1 MLAGRCLHNVNKMR
15 GTELVRSILDSG
27 LVGLISGDFILASG
41 QMKHPLTRVQLF
53 KRSSALRYLSLR
65 DMVTPFVGYRVNG
78 D

>member
-1 MLAGRCLHNVNKMR
+1 MLAGRCLHNVNRMR
-15 GTELVRSILDSG
+15 GTELVRSIRDSG
-27 LVGLISGDFILASG
+27 LVGLISGDFKLTSG

-65 DMVTPFVGYRVNG
+65 DMVTPFVGYGVNG

>member
-1 MLAGRCLHNVNKMR
+1 MCLHNVNSMR
-15 GTELVRSILDSG
+15 GTELVRSIRDSG

-41 QMKHPLTRVQLF
+41 QTKHPLIRVQLF

>member
-1 MLAGRCLHNVNKMR
+1 MCLHNVNRMR
-15 GTELVRSILDSG
+15 GTELVRSIFDNG
-27 LVGLISGDFILASG
+27 LLGLISGDFISDSG
-41 QMKHPLTRVQLF
+41 QMKQPCLRVQLF